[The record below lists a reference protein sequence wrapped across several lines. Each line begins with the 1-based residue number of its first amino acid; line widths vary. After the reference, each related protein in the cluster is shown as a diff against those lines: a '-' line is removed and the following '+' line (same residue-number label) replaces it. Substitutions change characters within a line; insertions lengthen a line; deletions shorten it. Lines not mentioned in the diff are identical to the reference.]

1 MDLRTNY
8 GASIS
13 RRRLYLLM
21 VEESAMT
28 DEALRMDFSDFIQ
41 QKLKAMYLGPCKVQW
56 LLILINEGWNE
67 YHANSF
73 L

>member
-8 GASIS
+8 GAPIS

-41 QKLKAMYLGPCKVQW
+41 QKLKAMHLGPCKVQW